1 MTYVID
7 CYFRQSW
14 KDSRLAYKSM
24 PNFQNSN
31 NSQNDLHNEKKTSS
45 AQNTSQNALALSI
58 YMLEKIWRPSTY
70 FHSEFL
76 ILCDTFLK
84 IVYKHRQSSV
94 TYTHDHTAKQ
104 VCSNL

>member
-31 NSQNDLHNEKKTSS
+31 NSQNDLNNEKKASS

-70 FHSEFL
+70 FHSKFFL
-76 ILCDTFLK
+76 
-84 IVYKHRQSSV
+84 
-94 TYTHDHTAKQ
+94 
-104 VCSNL
+104 